1 LTLPIISERLI
12 LRRFTYED
20 IPDLIEFTSY
30 PSVASE
36 VEELGT
42 TESEIRNYID
52 LQNSFEPFENGK
64 VFDLGIERRIDG
76 KLIGLLTLIIKNHQ
90 KGEIGYGL
98 GIDYRGQG
106 YATEAAKALIDYGFN
121 ELKLHRVQA
130 IASSSNPKSWQVM
143 ERLGMKPEGRLREA
157 SFKDGDW
164 HDLLYYGILK
174 NEWRP

>member
-1 LTLPIISERLI
+1 MTLPIISDRLI

-20 IPDLIEFTSY
+20 IPDLIEFTSH
-30 PSVASE
+30 PSIASE

-42 TESEIRNYID
+42 TESEIRIYID
-52 LQNSFEPFENGK
+52 LQNSFEPFEKGR
-64 VFDLGIERRIDG
+64 VFDLGIERRIDR

-121 ELKLHRVQA
+121 ELKLHRVQG
-130 IASSSNPKSWQVM
+130 IASSSNPKSRQVM
-143 ERLGMKPEGRLREA
+143 ERLGMKSEGRLREA

-164 HDLLYYGILK
+164 HDLLYYGILE
-174 NEWRP
+174 NEWGL